1 MIPTALFF
9 FLMIALAKQ
18 GLMQF
23 RANFNY
29 SSFVKNGTSILKSA
43 DCFGQ
48 YGLSNIF
55 NIRQVMSFFSS
66 EYSLLTVR
74 W

>member
-29 SSFVKNGTSILKSA
+29 SSFVKNGTRIALGSMDFLI
-43 DCFGQ
+43 
-48 YGLSNIF
+48 
-55 NIRQVMSFFSS
+55 
-66 EYSLLTVR
+66 SLT
-74 W
+74 

>member
-23 RANFNY
+23 CANFNY
-29 SSFVKNGTSILKSA
+29 SSFVKNGPSIL
-43 DCFGQ
+43 
-48 YGLSNIF
+48 
-55 NIRQVMSFFSS
+55 
-66 EYSLLTVR
+66 
-74 W
+74 